1 MTRCLNRSAG
11 TKPLNVAFVSKL
23 QVQLLFVML
32 QSLKSRL
39 RHLAIL
45 AFLSPSPTGPPRV
58 FRKVIM
64 GLHFLSR
71 FAGEQP
77 AHLAGRLV
85 SFRFAA
91 FRQCG
96 PQYGPQYFP
105 LVPVLVI

>member
-1 MTRCLNRSAG
+1 M
-11 TKPLNVAFVSKL
+11 NVAFVSNL
-23 QVQLLFVML
+23 QVQLLFVMVPS
-32 QSLKSRL
+32 QKSRL
-39 RHLAIL
+39 FRLTIL

-58 FRKVIM
+58 FPKVIM

-71 FAGEQP
+71 FAGENP